1 MKRRKNR
8 PTTPEYCDVYA
19 PRASYVSVHSYAE
32 VGAGPSYVT
41 VQSYADIGK
50 RSSYISVHSY
60 ADVGTDSSNETEYAN
75 VAVQTF
81 AISRQKIG
89 TEILISNLNFC
100 VVICMSEYADP

>member
-1 MKRRKNR
+1 MAKVVKRRQNR

-32 VGAGPSYVT
+32 VGAGLSYVT
-41 VQSYADIGK
+41 VESYVDVGK
-50 RSSYISVHSY
+50 RPSYISVHSY

-81 AISRQKIG
+81 AISR
-89 TEILISNLNFC
+89 
-100 VVICMSEYADP
+100 